1 MNRMA
6 TRVDQ
11 PSSRSRSPLGGFG
24 RLLVCLVAAFLVLAP
39 LGVAVLNGLKSKGQV
54 MNRPFSIPDPVLW
67 SNYTVI
73 LRSHAFWRQLA
84 NSTLVMLATTFLVL
98 ALASAAAF
106 VFARMPFRGRE
117 FLFTFYVIG
126 LLFPLAVAIL
136 PVYLLIRELGLVDTL
151 WGIILPQVAF
161 LLPLSVIIL
170 RNFFLNIPP
179 ELEDA
184 AYVDGASALQF
195 FWKILLPLS
204 RPALA
209 AVAVLTMVYSWNNF
223 FLPLVALNSE
233 SKWTLPLGVMQYQ
246 GQYSSNYGA
255 ILAFA
260 SLAMIPAIVFYL
272 LAERQIVAGLTAGSL
287 KG

>member
-1 MNRMA
+1 VA
-6 TRVDQ
+6 TTFPRTQ
-11 PSSRSRSPLGGFG
+11 RSSRLSLGE
-24 RLLVCLVAAFLVLAP
+24 LAKYLVCIAVSVLVLAP
-39 LGVAVLNGLKSKGQV
+39 IVFAILNGFKSKGQV
-54 MNRPFSIPDPVLW
+54 MNRPFAMPDPVLW
-67 SNYTVI
+67 SNYSDI
-73 LRSHAFWRQLA
+73 LRSHSFWQQLG
-84 NSTLVMLATTFLVL
+84 NSTLVMLATTLLVL
-98 ALASAAAF
+98 GLASGAAF

-117 FLFTFYVIG
+117 LLFTYYMLG
-126 LLFPLAVAIL
+126 LLFPVSVAIL
-136 PVYLLIRELGLVDTL
+136 PVYLLIRRLGMVDTL
-151 WGIILPQVAF
+151 WGIIMPQVAF

-170 RNFFLNIPP
+170 RNFFVSIPR

-184 AYVDGASALQF
+184 AYVDGATSVQF
-195 FWKILLPLS
+195 FWRILLPLS

>member
-1 MNRMA
+1 VA
-6 TRVDQ
+6 TTFPRTQ
-11 PSSRSRSPLGGFG
+11 RSSRLSLGE
-24 RLLVCLVAAFLVLAP
+24 LAKYLVCIAVSVLVLAP
-39 LGVAVLNGLKSKGQV
+39 IVFAILNGFKSKGQV
-54 MNRPFSIPDPVLW
+54 MNRPFAMPDPVLW
-67 SNYTVI
+67 SNYSDI
-73 LRSHAFWRQLA
+73 LRSHSFWQQLG

-98 ALASAAAF
+98 GLASGAAF

-117 FLFTFYVIG
+117 LLFTYYMLG
-126 LLFPLAVAIL
+126 LLFPVSVAIL
-136 PVYLLIRELGLVDTL
+136 PVYLLIRRLGMVDTL
-151 WGIILPQVAF
+151 WGIIMPQVAF

-170 RNFFLNIPP
+170 RNFFVSIPR

-184 AYVDGASALQF
+184 AYVDGATSVQF
-195 FWKILLPLS
+195 FWRILLPLS

>member
-1 MNRMA
+1 MA
-6 TRVDQ
+6 TYVE
-11 PSSRSRSPLGGFG
+11 PSRKKSHLSLSVTGKYI
-24 RLLVCLVAAFLVLAP
+24 VCIAIAIVVIAP
-39 LGVAVLNGLKSKGQV
+39 LLLAVMNGFKTKGQV
-54 MNRPFSIPDPVLW
+54 MSRPFSLPDPVIW
-67 SNYTVI
+67 SNYGDI
-73 LRSHAFWRQLA
+73 LHSHSFWQQLL
-84 NSTLVMLATTFLVL
+84 NSTLVMLATTLLVL
-98 ALASAAAF
+98 ALASSAAF
-106 VFARMPFRGRE
+106 VFARMPFKGRE
-117 FLFTFYVIG
+117 LLFTYYVLG
-126 LLFPLAVAIL
+126 LLFPVTVAIL
-136 PVYLLIRELGLVDTL
+136 PVYLLIRSIGLVDTL

-184 AYVDGASALQF
+184 AYVDGASPLQF

-233 SKWTLPLGVMQYQ
+233 SKWTLPLGVMQFS
-246 GQYSSNYGA
+246 GQYSSDWGKK
-255 ILAFA
+255 LAFV

-272 LAERQIVAGLTAGSL
+272 IAERHIVAGLTAGSL

>member
-1 MNRMA
+1 VA
-6 TRVDQ
+6 TTFPRTQ
-11 PSSRSRSPLGGFG
+11 RSSRLSLGELAKYF
-24 RLLVCLVAAFLVLAP
+24 VCIAVSVLVLAP
-39 LGVAVLNGLKSKGQV
+39 IVFAILNGFKSKGQV
-54 MNRPFSIPDPVLW
+54 MNRPFAMPDPVLW
-67 SNYTVI
+67 SNYSDI
-73 LRSHAFWRQLA
+73 LRSHSFWQQLG
-84 NSTLVMLATTFLVL
+84 NSTLVMLATTLLVL
-98 ALASAAAF
+98 GLASGAAF

-117 FLFTFYVIG
+117 LLFTYYMLG
-126 LLFPLAVAIL
+126 LLFPVSVAIL
-136 PVYLLIRELGLVDTL
+136 PVYLLIRRLGMVDTL
-151 WGIILPQVAF
+151 WGIIMPQVAF

-170 RNFFLNIPP
+170 RNFFVSIPR

-184 AYVDGASALQF
+184 AYVDGATSVQF
-195 FWKILLPLS
+195 FWRILLPLS

>member
-1 MNRMA
+1 MA

-161 LLPLSVIIL
+161 LMPLSVLIL
-170 RNFFLNIPP
+170 RNFFLGIPN

-184 AYVDGASALQF
+184 AYVDGATAFQF
-195 FWKILLPLS
+195 FTRILLPLA
-204 RPALA
+204 RPGLA

-223 FLPLVALNSE
+223 FLPLVVLNSE
-233 SKWTLPLGVMQYQ
+233 KRWTLPLGVMQYS
-246 GQYSSNYGA
+246 GQYSSDWGA
-255 ILAFA
+255 ILAFLT
-260 SLAMIPAIVFYL
+260 LAMTPAIVFYL
-272 LAERQIVAGLTAGSL
+272 FAERQIIAGLTAGSL